1 MSSSGLKSQS
11 ECRSYE
17 TSVSSSGL
25 KPKPMQGQP
34 ALGYALHKSVK
45 RNRAMP
51 IARAIDDEVE
61 DK

>member
-1 MSSSGLKSQS
+1 MQCCVTEWSTLEGSLSPSGLKS
-11 ECRSYE
+11 
-17 TSVSSSGL
+17 
-25 KPKPMQGQP
+25 KPMQGQP

-61 DK
+61 D